1 MLTDNAIKNLKA
13 KENIYRTYD
22 GNGLYVEVSPS
33 GGKWWRF
40 KYRFLGKEK
49 RLSLGTY
56 PNTSLKQARELRD
69 NFKKMLAEGINPSED
84 RKSKKLTSIQNDDH
98 SFESITKEWLSKYG
112 KNWSPTHLDKTVSRF
127 ERDIFPFFGKKPI
140 SQITALEVLICVQR
154 IENRGALETAHRA
167 LHNCGQVMRY
177 AVVTARADR
186 DPTVD
191 LRGALPPIQSK
202 HFAAVT
208 DPKQIGELLRSF
220 DGYKGTFTVKCALR
234 LAPLV
239 FVRPTELRTAKWADI
254 NFEKN
259 EWSYLV
265 SKTKTQHIVP
275 LSKQSVAIL
284 KEIYP
289 VTATSPFV
297 FPSGVSFHR
306 PMSDNAI
313 LSAMR
318 RLDIP
323 KETMTGHGFRAMAR
337 TILDEVLGFRP
348 DFIEHQ
354 LAHSVRDPNGRAY
367 NRTTHLPQRHQ
378 MMQAWADY
386 LDKLKTEKKPDCLI
400 KNKDQLNDTFQ

>member
-13 KENIYRTYD
+13 KEKVFRTYD
-22 GNGLYVEVSPS
+22 GNGLYIEVSPS

-40 KYRFLGKEK
+40 KYRFLSKEN

-56 PNTSLKQARELRD
+56 PNISLKQARELRD
-69 NFKKMLAEGINPSED
+69 KYKKMLAEGINPSED
-84 RKSKKLTSIQNDDH
+84 RKSQKLTSIQNSNN
-98 SFESITKEWLSKYG
+98 SFESVTKEWISKYG
-112 KNWSPTHLDKTVSRF
+112 KNWAPSHLSKIVRRF
-127 ERDIFPFFGKKPI
+127 EKDIFPFLGKKPI
-140 SQITALEVLICVQR
+140 SQITALDFLVCVQH

-167 LHNCGQVMRY
+167 LQNCGQVMRY
-177 AVVTARADR
+177 AVVTARVDR

-191 LRGALPPIQSK
+191 LKGALPPVQSK

-208 DPKQIGELLRSF
+208 DPEQVGELLRSF
-220 DGYKGTFTVKCALR
+220 EGYNGSYTVKCALR

-239 FVRPTELRTAKWADI
+239 FVRPVELRTAKWADI

-259 EWSYLV
+259 EWSYLAT
-265 SKTKTQHIVP
+265 KTKTQHIVP

-289 VTATSPFV
+289 LTGTSPFV
-297 FPSGVSFHR
+297 FPSGVNFHR

-318 RLDIP
+318 RLDIS
-323 KETMTGHGFRAMAR
+323 KETMCGHGFRAMAR
-337 TILDEVLGFRP
+337 TILDEVLGFRA
-348 DFIEHQ
+348 DIIEHQ

-386 LDKLKTEKKPDCLI
+386 LDKLKSE
-400 KNKDQLNDTFQ
+400 KNKLKRAA

>member
-13 KENIYRTYD
+13 SDKLFRTFD
-22 GNGLYVEVSPS
+22 SNGLYIEVSPS
-33 GGKWWRF
+33 GGKWWRL
-40 KYRFLGKEK
+40 KYRFFGKEK

-56 PNTSLKQARELRD
+56 PNVSLKEAREQRD
-69 NFKKMLAEGINPSED
+69 VFKKLIAVGVDPSEN
-84 RKSKKLTSIQNDDH
+84 RKSKKHTFIQNSCN
-98 SFESITKEWLSKYG
+98 SFESVAREWIAKYG
-112 KNWSPTHLDKTVSRF
+112 KNWSETHLDKTQRRF
-127 ERDIFPFFGKKPI
+127 ERDVFPYLGKRAI
-140 SQITALEVLICVQR
+140 SQITAHEILICVQR
-154 IENRGALETAHRA
+154 IESRGALETAHRA
-167 LHNCGQVMRY
+167 LQSCGQVMRY
-177 AVVTARADR
+177 AVATARSDR

-191 LRGALPPIQSK
+191 LKGALPPLLGQ

-208 DPKQIGELLRSF
+208 DPQEVAELLRSF
-220 DGYKGTFTVKCALR
+220 ENYKGTLTVKCALK

-239 FVRPTELRTAKWADI
+239 FVRPVELRTAKWSDI
-254 NFEKN
+254 NFEKS

-265 SKTKTQHIVP
+265 TKTKSQHIVP
-275 LSKQSVAIL
+275 LSTQAISIL

-289 VTATSPFV
+289 VTGSSQFV

-354 LAHSVRDPNGRAY
+354 LAHAVRDPNGRAY
-367 NRTTHLPQRHQ
+367 NRTAHLPQRHQ

-386 LDKLKTEKKPDCLI
+386 LDKLKSEKQPLSI
-400 KNKDQLNDTFQ
+400 TVIA